1 MTSLTT
7 TATKQAAAWLLRQTE
22 VTEYWAEQA
31 IDRYQLRGIITASQL
46 IDTVIP

>member
-1 MTSLTT
+1 MTDLSI
-7 TATKQAAAWLLRQTE
+7 KQAAAWLLRQTE

-31 IDRYQLRGIITASQL
+31 IDRYQLRGIITADQL